1 MLILRFR
8 FGFVFCLASLLLL
21 ATVAL
26 ARWSD
31 PQQASPLTRDQ
42 QDARDVLNQ
51 GVQAFKNAQ
60 FDEAERLFLRA
71 KQLDPSL
78 QNAGLYL
85 ATTYASQYI
94 PGAPSEENVQKG
106 KMAAEE
112 YREVLNR
119 DPANLS
125 AIDGLASILYQMAG
139 QPFSPE
145 LFMES
150 KSFHQKHVE
159 LKPRDPQPYYSIG
172 VIDWALAY
180 RANTQLRAEFNKSV
194 GGAGLKDTDPLPE
207 VLRREYVQQFGSIV
221 DEGISSLQRALQLKP
236 DYDDAMVY
244 LNLLYRRKAD
254 MVEGQ
259 VERLRLT
266 EQADELIDR
275 VKEIKQGNARQPQP

>member
-42 QDARDVLNQ
+42 QDARDVVNQ

-159 LKPRDPQPYYSIG
+159 LRPRDPQPYYSIG